1 MEPKEYKIYHES
13 FMMNNTGTSAV
24 NVFSIIM
31 PQFLSV
37 VCIVQFCTLT
47 SINATICP
55 SVRYL
60 IEFSIIIGSVILTVT
75 VLNEFLTQ
83 ILMSYAIVVLTI
95 IVSRTWGKWHLE
107 PFIQIPAKRPEYI
120 DIVRAI
126 TAYITSVAILAVD
139 FEIFPRNLAKT
150 ETFGFGLMDVGVGL
164 YVISNAIISPYIKHA
179 EMLTW
184 LKFRKELIGCTPLIL
199 LGIVRFLI
207 TTEIS
212 YQQHVSEYGVH
223 WNFFITLA
231 FVKLFGS
238 MIMSFMR
245 KPTNAKYG
253 AIIIL
258 CIHEMLL
265 ESGFA
270 KYVLNDEVERDNFI
284 NCNREGMVSIP
295 GYLGLYLGSVYM
307 GSLMRNDDEFIRPK
321 MLIKQVLRMAL
332 FALFCWKM
340 LFVCETMFGVSR
352 RLANMGY
359 VFWMLSID
367 STYFALAMIHEML
380 VYFMKFELNKSKDK
394 SVAHENSGYLPVLI
408 NAINYNGLVYFLV
421 ANLLT
426 GMVNLIFQTFLQDT
440 ATSLFILFTY
450 MFVLSSFVV
459 FLYLN
464 KIKLKVW

>member
-1 MEPKEYKIYHES
+1 MDPKEYKDYHES
-13 FMMNNTGTSAV
+13 FMMNNNGTSAV

-37 VCIVQFCTLT
+37 LCVTQFCTLT
-47 SINATICP
+47 TINATISP
-55 SVRYL
+55 FVRYL
-60 IEFSIIIGSVILTVT
+60 IEFGIIIGSVILTVT
-75 VLNEFLTQ
+75 VLNDFLTP
-83 ILMSYAIVVLTI
+83 ILFSYAVVVITI
-95 IVSRTWGKWHLE
+95 TASRTWGKWHLE

-150 ETFGFGLMDVGVGL
+150 ETFGYGLMDVGVGL
-164 YVISNAIISPYIKHA
+164 YVISNAIISPYKEHA

-184 LKFRKELIGCTPLIL
+184 LKFKKELIGCTPLIF
-199 LGIVRFLI
+199 LGIIRFWI
-207 TTEIS
+207 TTEIN

-231 FVKLFGS
+231 FVKLFGTI
-238 MIMSFMR
+238 IMGFMG
-245 KPTNAKYG
+245 KSSNAKYG

-265 ESGFA
+265 ESGLA
-270 KYVLNDEVERDNFI
+270 KYVLNDEVKRDSFI
-284 NCNREGMVSIP
+284 NSNREGIVSIA

-307 GSLMRNDDEFIRPK
+307 GSLMRHEEEFIRPK
-321 MLIKQVLRMAL
+321 KLIKQVLRMGL
-332 FALFCWKM
+332 FAVFCWKL

-367 STYFALAMIHEML
+367 STYFTLAMIHEML
-380 VYFMKFELNKSKDK
+380 VYFMKFEQNNSKDK
-394 SVAHENSGYLPVLI
+394 SLNENSGYLPILI
-408 NAINYNGLVYFLV
+408 NAINYNGLVYFIV

-426 GMVNLIFQTFLQDT
+426 GMVNLIFQTFLQDVV
-440 ATSLFILFTY
+440 TSLFILVTY
-450 MFVLSSFVV
+450 MFLLSSFVV

-464 KIKLKVW
+464 RIKLKVW